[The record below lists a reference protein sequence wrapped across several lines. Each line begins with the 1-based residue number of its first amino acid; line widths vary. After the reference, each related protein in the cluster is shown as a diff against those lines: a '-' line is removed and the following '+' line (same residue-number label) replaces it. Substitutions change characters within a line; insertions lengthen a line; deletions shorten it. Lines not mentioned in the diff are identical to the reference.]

1 MRLSVLLDLL
11 ARPTPMQT
19 ILPASSESTYIN
31 LVSSLSLKVEDL
43 PYRVRGHFRNGELDA
58 LELE

>member
-11 ARPTPMQT
+11 ARPAPMQT

-43 PYRVRGHFRNGELDA
+43 SYRVRVHFRNGELDA